1 MKKLAWLNTA
11 PTSDSKDKPKSR
23 LENRKAALK
32 YKLLTQE
39 KFDEFIKTPEIDF
52 EFQHLIDWIYEIGF
66 AESNGF
72 GAVVMSHTEIKS
84 WRSNT
89 KNKATPFD
97 IMMIRKMSDAYISM
111 QEEAKNPDCKDP
123 LIEFEKEYEY

>member
-1 MKKLAWLNTA
+1 LAWLNTA
-11 PTSDSKDKPKSR
+11 PTSDSKEKSKSR

-39 KFDEFIKTPEIDF
+39 KFNEFIKTPDIDF

-72 GAVVMSHTEIKS
+72 GAVVMSYSEIEAWK
-84 WRSNT
+84 NAT
-89 KNKATPFD
+89 KNDATPFD
-97 IMMIRKMSDAYISM
+97 VMMIRNMSNAYISM
-111 QEEAKNPDCKDP
+111 QEEAKNSDCEDP
-123 LIEFEKEYEY
+123 LIEFKKEYEY